1 MDNRKVIAIVGL
13 GLLGGS
19 LGLALRDRGFHRIGW
34 SRRQETCSDALAM
47 SVVDEAPASLE
58 EAIQAADITVLA
70 TPLAPTVE
78 ILQAQASNWRRGSLV
93 TDLGSLKHQIVMA
106 AEAVFQGTGVNFV
119 GSHPMAGTE
128 KSGLEFA
135 FPELYSNADVFLCPA
150 PGCSPEALRVMAD
163 FWELLSCRIY
173 EMDSERHDQLVART
187 SHVLHILASV
197 LARSILRSDSAK
209 EQRERFCGCATGF
222 RDISR
227 IAASSPAMW
236 REIIELNQPAVLA
249 AMKDF
254 EQEYF
259 YVKDL
264 IERGDFDAY
273 EQCFDEG
280 RRLRNQWV
288 AYKQKEASGSST

>member
-47 SVVDEAPASLE
+47 GVVDEAPASLE

-150 PGCSPEALRVMAD
+150 PGCSPEA
-163 FWELLSCRIY
+163 
-173 EMDSERHDQLVART
+173 
-187 SHVLHILASV
+187 
-197 LARSILRSDSAK
+197 
-209 EQRERFCGCATGF
+209 
-222 RDISR
+222 
-227 IAASSPAMW
+227 
-236 REIIELNQPAVLA
+236 
-249 AMKDF
+249 
-254 EQEYF
+254 
-259 YVKDL
+259 
-264 IERGDFDAY
+264 
-273 EQCFDEG
+273 
-280 RRLRNQWV
+280 
-288 AYKQKEASGSST
+288 